1 MMGCTFVE
9 VGVPF
14 VAITLRLTDFEQ
26 DDTKPVVVMFQDN
39 VVGKHFTI
47 TCDILVDLELCKV
60 NASAVGQA
68 MKHWNDHLG
77 IWVKAHEGSVVDLTH
92 SKIGNN
98 IFLRLQRS
106 LTTMDFR
113 IC

>member
-1 MMGCTFVE
+1 
-9 VGVPF
+9 
-14 VAITLRLTDFEQ
+14 
-26 DDTKPVVVMFQDN
+26 MFQDN

-77 IWVKAHEGSVVDLTH
+77 IWVKAHKGSVVDLTH
-92 SKIGNN
+92 SKIRIN
-98 IFLRLQRS
+98 IFFKAAKV
-106 LTTMDFR
+106 THYHGF
-113 IC
+113 